1 MKKVYCSGP
10 LFCPEEVAAM
20 DTIAAALE
28 EAGYT
33 TFLPHR
39 DGVEAFTLNAVNS
52 RFANLVIFRPVV
64 RFLSRATFA
73 LDISEVL
80 ECDCFV
86 FNMGGVVPDEGG
98 VVETGV
104 AFASG
109 KPAVLYKGETSGA
122 CDLPLNPVIMGASY
136 SFETVTDVRAIP
148 AALDDLA
155 ERLCTP
161 GTGVD
166 ASEDLPGFVLEVVN
180 FGRKVRWVLD
190 KIQFMKPDNMM
201 APPSDINH
209 SRKGA

>member
-20 DTIAAALE
+20 DRIAAVLE
-28 EAGYT
+28 DAGYA

-98 VVETGV
+98 VIETGV

-109 KPAVLYKGETSGA
+109 KPVVLYKGETSGA

-136 SFETVTDVRAIP
+136 SFKTVSDLRAIP
-148 AALDDLA
+148 GSLEDLA
-155 ERLCTP
+155 ERLHALGAGAVT
-161 GTGVD
+161 
-166 ASEDLPGFVLEVVN
+166 SEDLPGFVLQVAEL
-180 FGRKVRWVLD
+180 GRKVRWVLR
-190 KIQFMKPDNMM
+190 KIQFMKPDNVM
-201 APPSDINH
+201 APPLGVDRSH
-209 SRKGA
+209 KGA